1 MKRSLSVILL
11 LFALIF
17 SPACGKKGPLAP
29 PPLRI
34 PQSVE
39 NFSLS
44 QRGEKFVLSWTN
56 PSAYIDGSPMEE
68 VSEIEI
74 WLMEEDSKEA
84 DQRKIARQEFE
95 NKASLVVRLFGEKFP
110 LFRETGKESSRLSFI
125 YRPEKGI
132 RTQQTYIFALRVR
145 DERRRVSE
153 FSDLLSLVAQVLP
166 LPPLNVRAAVFDNH
180 ILLRWDAPLG
190 STDQST
196 PPRVV
201 GYNLFRSSGKEPP
214 LLANSSLIKEIEY
227 RDTGFSFGQ
236 TYRYF
241 VRAVASEGP
250 PLLESDDSEVVEVR
264 AVDTFP
270 PASPSGLTAIAG
282 TNYIALSWEA
292 NKEADVVGYKVWR
305 QEAGGT
311 EFSLIASLDSTA
323 NSYTDLAVEK
333 NKRYDYAITALDSAG
348 NESQRSASVPAVI
361 R

>member
-1 MKRSLSVILL
+1 MKRSLPVILL
-11 LFALIF
+11 LFVLVF

-29 PPLRI
+29 PPLMI

-44 QRGEKFVLSWTN
+44 QRGEQFVLSWAN
-56 PSAYIDGSPMEE
+56 PSAYIDGSPMKE

-95 NKASLVVRLFGEKFP
+95 NKASLIVRLFRQKFP
-110 LFRETGKESSRLSFI
+110 LLRETGKASSRLTFI

-132 RTQQTYIFALRVR
+132 RTQQTCIFALRVR

-153 FSDLLSLVAQVLP
+153 FSDLLSVVTQILP
-166 LPPLNVRAAVFDNH
+166 LPPVNIRAVVFDNH

-190 STDQST
+190 SSDQSI
-196 PPRVV
+196 PARVV
-201 GYNLFRSSGKEPP
+201 GYNLFRSSDKEPP
-214 LLANSSLIKEIEY
+214 FLVNSSLIKEIEY
-227 RDTGFSFGQ
+227 RDTDFSFGQ

-241 VRAVASEGP
+241 VRAVAAEGP
-250 PLLESDDSEVVEVR
+250 PLLESDDSEAVEVR
-264 AVDTFP
+264 ALDTFP
-270 PASPSGLTAIAG
+270 PASPSGLAAIAG

-292 NKEADVVGYKVWR
+292 NKEADVAGYRVWR
-305 QEAGGT
+305 QEAGGA
-311 EFSLIASLDSTA
+311 EFTLIASLGPAA
-323 NSYTDLAVEK
+323 NSYTDSAVEK

-348 NESQRSASVPAVI
+348 NESQRSASVAAVI